1 MALFTYFLAGNKTRI
16 TVQAAVPSG
25 KGSLETGYSVGKWR
39 SQCDG
44 ERTGG
49 GRRRGRVSSGPSFVF
64 GGQHCEEILIT
75 QGRIVWEEI
84 VKPVLGWLRRGF
96 WAPTEQVLQI
106 LILRLT

>member
-1 MALFTYFLAGNKTRI
+1 M
-16 TVQAAVPSG
+16 
-25 KGSLETGYSVGKWR
+25 
-39 SQCDG
+39 
-44 ERTGG
+44 
-49 GRRRGRVSSGPSFVF
+49 F

-106 LILRLT
+106 LIEIDMNYTYIYKNTSFSSYRAVNTLRLSYTNQSVNVV